1 MDDINVLYQNIK
13 KRRKELNMSQQELGE
28 LVGYSGKSMI
38 SQVEKGMIDLPTTM
52 IEKFADALYTTPASL
67 MGFENVKIDP
77 VSGYPI
83 YEVDDDLIS
92 VEVPDLTPEEMEEAF
107 DMFKHFRS
115 LSPEKQAALR
125 VFLEVPETDS

>member
-1 MDDINVLYQNIK
+1 MTIADRIRIKREQLHMTQEELALKCGYAGKSSISKIEQSGDDITLK
-13 KRRKELNMSQQELGE
+13 KIQRVASALG
-28 LVGYSGKSMI
+28 VSHQY
-38 SQVEKGMIDLPTTM
+38 
-52 IEKFADALYTTPASL
+52 L
-67 MGFENVKIDP
+67 MGWEDVKLDP

-125 VFLEVPETDS
+125 VFLDIPENES

>member
-1 MDDINVLYQNIK
+1 MK
-13 KRRKELNMSQQELGE
+13 KIQRVASALG
-28 LVGYSGKSMI
+28 VSHQY
-38 SQVEKGMIDLPTTM
+38 
-52 IEKFADALYTTPASL
+52 L
-67 MGFENVKIDP
+67 MGWEDVKLDP

-83 YEVDDDLIS
+83 IEVDDDLIS

-125 VFLEVPETDS
+125 VFLEVPESES

>member
-1 MDDINVLYQNIK
+1 METGVGKRIK
-13 KRRKELNMSQQELGE
+13 ARRIELNLTQEELAHRMGYKSKAAICKVENGE
-28 LVGYSGKSMI
+28 DNLAA
-38 SQVEKGMIDLPTTM
+38 DRLC
-52 IEKFADALYTTPASL
+52 KFADALETTPGSL
-67 MGFENVKIDP
+67 MGWENIKIDP

-115 LSPEKQAALR
+115 LPPEKQAALR